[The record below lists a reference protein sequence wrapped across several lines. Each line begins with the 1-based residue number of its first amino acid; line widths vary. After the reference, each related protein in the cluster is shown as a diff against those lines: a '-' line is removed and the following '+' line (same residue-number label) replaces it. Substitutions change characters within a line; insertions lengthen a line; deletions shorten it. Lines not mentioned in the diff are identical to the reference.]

1 MPIRIVIADDADLVI
16 HGARAVL
23 MDEYRYQVVGTARS
37 VTELLTLMEQ
47 AAPDLVLLSEW
58 LYNLDILTAVER
70 LRAIAPQVKLV
81 VTGGLA
87 DGLLIRELLLAG
99 VNSYLYKCD
108 DLCELLPIAVDTVM
122 RGRAF
127 LSPTASAEYLVATQ
141 KATAR
146 SVLDKESRQVLQL
159 LAQGYPTPEIAKI
172 LDISSRRVYWIR
184 EKLRKRFDAR
194 TNEHLIQRAASEGFL
209 YPSD

>member
-37 VTELLTLMEQ
+37 VAELLTLMEQ

-58 LYNLDILTAVER
+58 LYNLDILTAIER
-70 LRAIAPQVKLV
+70 LRAVSPQVKLI

-141 KATAR
+141 AATAR
-146 SVLDKESRQVLQL
+146 NVLDKESRQVLQL
-159 LAQGYPTPEIAKI
+159 LAQGYPTPEIAKM

>member
-37 VTELLTLMEQ
+37 VAELLTLMEQ
-47 AAPDLVLLSEW
+47 TAPDLVLLSEW

-70 LRAIAPQVKLV
+70 LRAVSPQVKLI

-141 KATAR
+141 AATAR
-146 SVLDKESRQVLQL
+146 NVLDKESRQVLQL
-159 LAQGYPTPEIAKI
+159 LAQGYPTPEIAKM

>member
-37 VTELLTLMEQ
+37 VAELLTLMEQ
-47 AAPDLVLLSEW
+47 TAPDLVLLSEW

-70 LRAIAPQVKLV
+70 LRAVSPQVKLI

-141 KATAR
+141 AATVR
-146 SVLDKESRQVLQL
+146 NVLDKESRQVLQL
-159 LAQGYPTPEIAKI
+159 LAQGYPTPEIAKM